1 MNNDSTTLS
10 AKSLASKSIGSKVIK
25 LVTGKTATAQPS
37 EKDLQLILDF
47 LGKLEPFEADT
58 IRVVTGS
65 AITKGREPMVSD
77 EDLACVN
84 RYLNFGLL
92 AQVTPTQIQV
102 MTHRQGRSLRLLQ
115 QVTPFL
121 DKEGFAEAT
130 RWLLGVA
137 IDTLAIEKTLRVAS
151 GDNPEQLT
159 LF

>member
-1 MNNDSTTLS
+1 MNNEKTTTTVAQSTTSKLK
-10 AKSLASKSIGSKVIK
+10 KSGK
-25 LVTGKTATAQPS
+25 GKTHTEEPS
-37 EKDLQLILDF
+37 EKELRLILDF
-47 LGKLEPFEADT
+47 LRKLEPFEADA

-65 AITKGREPMVSD
+65 VITKGSEPMVSD
-77 EDLACVN
+77 ADLVCVN
-84 RYLNFGLL
+84 RYLNFGLR
-92 AQVTPTQIQV
+92 AQGKPTEIQV